1 MMGEC
6 RRVAKRVLLFG
17 IFHAMIF
24 VCAVPCHA
32 EPHSLSAIWFAHS
45 LHQPMSA
52 YPAKADELDKRHYV
66 RF

>member
-1 MMGEC
+1 M
-6 RRVAKRVLLFG
+6 LLFG
-17 IFHAMIF
+17 ISHAMIF
-24 VCAVPCHA
+24 VCAVLCHA
-32 EPHSLSAIWFAHS
+32 VPHSWFAIWFPHS